1 MTRFQKLAIAATTTT
16 FALIGVGGLVRATGS
31 GEGCPNWPGCFPGR
45 FLPPLH
51 YHALIEWSHRT
62 LVGIDTILV
71 GILLVAAIV
80 SYRKTRPILIPSI
93 LAFGLIV
100 AEAILGGIVVK
111 GDLHATLVTVH
122 FATAMCLA
130 GVLVV
135 LTTTTFLL
143 RESAPPGPARADS
156 SFARLAVV
164 TAAATFALL
173 LVGAYVRG
181 RGAGLAFPDWPLMNG
196 KLVPQLGGIASVMFV
211 HRVLAAVV
219 GLLTVYVGI
228 RAWATRRDDRAIVVL
243 STVTVALFV
252 VQIAVGGVLVRTGLA
267 VAPRVAHVLL
277 AALVWGALVAL
288 STVAV
293 WRRISASRQASEDDA
308 ATAAEPSPGL
318 RERTVAYFQLTKPRI
333 ILLLLI
339 TTIPAMVLAD
349 GGFPSVLLVTSTL
362 FGGALAAGGANAFN
376 CYLDRDIDE
385 IMRRTRRRPL
395 PSHRVAP
402 ENALTFGYA
411 LGALSFFWLATT
423 VNVLAA
429 VLALSALAFYVFVY
443 TLWLKRSTAQN
454 IVIGGAAGAVPV
466 LVGWAA
472 VTGTVA
478 LPAILLFTIVFV
490 WTPPHFWALSMR
502 YANDYASA
510 GVPMLPVVKGV
521 RATAWNILLYSVV
534 LVAVTIALWPVAG
547 MGILYVIA
555 AVALGAV
562 FLRRAIQLWRD
573 TKPAIAMR
581 LFRYSIVY
589 LALLFAA
596 VAVDRLVPIG
606 L

>member
-1 MTRFQKLAIAATTTT
+1 
-16 FALIGVGGLVRATGS
+16 
-31 GEGCPNWPGCFPGR
+31 
-45 FLPPLH
+45 
-51 YHALIEWSHRT
+51 
-62 LVGIDTILV
+62 
-71 GILLVAAIV
+71 
-80 SYRKTRPILIPSI
+80 
-93 LAFGLIV
+93 
-100 AEAILGGIVVK
+100 
-111 GDLHATLVTVH
+111 
-122 FATAMCLA
+122 
-130 GVLVV
+130 V

-143 RESAPPGPARADS
+143 RESAPPGPARADR
-156 SFARLAVV
+156 SFARLVVV

-228 RAWATRRDDRAIVVL
+228 RAWATQRDDRAIVVL

-318 RERTVAYFQLTKPRI
+318 RERTIAYFQLTKPRI

-349 GGFPSVLLVTSTL
+349 GRFPSVLLVTSTL

-402 ENALTFGYA
+402 ESALTFGYA

-547 MGILYVIA
+547 MGVLYVIA

-562 FLRRAIQLWRD
+562 FLRRAIQLRRD

-596 VAVDRLVPIG
+596 VAVDRLIPIG

>member
-1 MTRFQKLAIAATTTT
+1 MILTTNT
-16 FALIGVGGLVRATGS
+16 FELRRRTVPPAGS
-31 GEGCPNWPGCFPGR
+31 DHG
-45 FLPPLH
+45 
-51 YHALIEWSHRT
+51 
-62 LVGIDTILV
+62 
-71 GILLVAAIV
+71 
-80 SYRKTRPILIPSI
+80 
-93 LAFGLIV
+93 
-100 AEAILGGIVVK
+100 
-111 GDLHATLVTVH
+111 
-122 FATAMCLA
+122 FAT
-130 GVLVV
+130 
-135 LTTTTFLL
+135 
-143 RESAPPGPARADS
+143 
-156 SFARLAVV
+156 LAVV
-164 TAAATFALL
+164 TAAATFTLL

-181 RGAGLAFPDWPLMNG
+181 RGAGMAFPDWPLMNG
-196 KLVPQLGGIASVMFV
+196 RLVPQLGGIASVMFL

-219 GLLTVYVGI
+219 GLLVLYVAI
-228 RAWATRRDDRAIVVL
+228 RAWATRRDDRPVVVL
-243 STVTVALFV
+243 ATVAFGLFV
-252 VQIAVGGVLVRTGLA
+252 VQIMVGGILVWSKLA
-267 VAPRVAHVLL
+267 AGPRVAHVLL
-277 AALVWGALVAL
+277 AALAWGSLVAL
-288 STVAV
+288 ATVSVRHRTLA
-293 WRRISASRQASEDDA
+293 RRTEAADA
-308 ATAAEPSPGL
+308 TPVAEPEATL

-339 TTIPAMVLAD
+339 TTIPTMVLAD
-349 GGFPSVLLVTSTL
+349 GRFPSVLLVTSTL

-395 PSHRVAP
+395 PTHRVAP

-429 VLALSALAFYVFVY
+429 ALALSALAFYVFVY

-472 VTGTVA
+472 VTGTLA
-478 LPAILLFTIVFV
+478 LPAILLFAIVFV

-510 GVPMLPVVKGV
+510 GVPMLPVVKGI
-521 RATAWNILLYSVV
+521 RATAWNILVYSVV

-547 MGILYVIA
+547 MGALYVLA

-562 FLRRAIQLWRD
+562 FLRRAVQLWRD
-573 TKPAIAMR
+573 TKPAVAIR

-596 VAVDRLVPIG
+596 VAVDRLIPIG

>member
-1 MTRFQKLAIAATTTT
+1 MTRFQKLAIAATSTT
-16 FALIGVGGLVRATGS
+16 FALIGVGALVRATGS

-45 FLPPLH
+45 FLPPLQ
-51 YHALIEWSHRT
+51 YHPLIEWSHRT

-80 SYRKTRPILIPSI
+80 SYRKTRAILVPSI
-93 LAFGLIV
+93 LAFALIV

-111 GDLHATLVTVH
+111 GDLHAALVTAH

-130 GVLVV
+130 GVLVA
-135 LTTTTFLL
+135 LTTITFLL
-143 RESAPPGPARADS
+143 RAPIPREAPDR
-156 SFARLAVV
+156 SFARLAVI
-164 TAAATFALL
+164 TSAATFALL

-181 RGAGLAFPDWPLMNG
+181 RGAGLAFPDWPLMDG

-211 HRVLAAVV
+211 HRVLAALV
-219 GLLTVYVGI
+219 GLLVVYVGI

-243 STVTVALFV
+243 STVTVALFL

-267 VAPRVAHVLL
+267 TAPRVAHVLL
-277 AALVWGALVAL
+277 AALVWGSLVAL
-288 STVAV
+288 STVAM
-293 WRRISASRQASEDDA
+293 WRRRGIGAGEAASDA
-308 ATAAEPSPGL
+308 EAAGESHPSL

-339 TTIPAMVLAD
+339 TTIPAMVLA
-349 GGFPSVLLVTSTL
+349 GGRFPSVLLVTSTL

-376 CYLDRDIDE
+376 CYLDRDIDQ

-402 ENALTFGYA
+402 ENALTFGYV

-429 VLALSALAFYVFVY
+429 ALALSALAFYVFVY

-478 LPAILLFTIVFV
+478 LPAFLLFTIVFV

-510 GVPMLPVVKGV
+510 GVPMLPVVKGI
-521 RATAWNILLYSVV
+521 RATAWNILVYSVV
-534 LVAVTIALWPVAG
+534 LVAVTIVLWPVGG
-547 MGILYVIA
+547 MGALYVVA
-555 AVALGAV
+555 AVGLGAV
-562 FLRRAIQLWRD
+562 FLRRAVQLWRD
-573 TKPAIAMR
+573 TKPAVAMR

-596 VAVDRLVPIG
+596 VAVDRLIPIG